1 MTPNTQKLMDHI
13 YCDVEKEGGLVE
25 EYHEAYITVYYP
37 IAGWKAI
44 MYWWNPEG
52 FWEPWETSP
61 FAFAS
66 EESAEE
72 FGRAWA
78 EEENI
83 QFKPRSAK

>member
-1 MTPNTQKLMDHI
+1 MTPKNEDMMNEITREIMKTSE
-13 YCDVEKEGGLVE
+13 VSGES
-25 EYHEAYITVYYP
+25 HEAYITVYYP
-37 IAGWKAI
+37 IAGWKAV

-52 FWEPWETSP
+52 FWEPWETSEC
-61 FAFAS
+61 AFPS

>member
-1 MTPNTQKLMDHI
+1 MKHRTQQLMGRIISDAMREGT
-13 YCDVEKEGGLVE
+13 DVEEQ
-25 EYHEAYITVYYP
+25 HDPYITTYYP

-78 EEENI
+78 EEEGI
-83 QFKPRSAK
+83 EFCPRSKE